1 MQDLAF
7 LGTMERSQP
16 GPAKYNGGQ
25 LPAVPYIHRAEE
37 VLIGLAT
44 TRAQR
49 DKAYAFAIVDG
60 YIRSKKARGQ
70 VPSYIGSKM
79 ELLEARV
86 SLIVSCTL
94 CSSCLS
100 PDHGGSRRR
109 CLVENAR

>member
-25 LPAVPYIHRAEE
+25 LPAVPYIHRADE
-37 VLIGLAT
+37 VLVGLAT

-86 SLIVSCTL
+86 SLRSASFSPLPSWRYSYLRSLRI
-94 CSSCLS
+94 CL
-100 PDHGGSRRR
+100 R
-109 CLVENAR
+109 

>member
-1 MQDLAF
+1 MQDLGF
-7 LGTMERSQP
+7 LGSMERSQP
-16 GPAKYNGGQ
+16 GPAKYNGGH

-37 VLIGLAT
+37 VLVGLAT
-44 TRAQR
+44 ARAQR

-86 SLIVSCTL
+86 SPPPSHPSLCTPRSAISVSSECPADL
-94 CSSCLS
+94 
-100 PDHGGSRRR
+100 PRYR
-109 CLVENAR
+109 